1 MKTGIRV
8 TTTSLGGILSWV
20 LILLLPAGT
29 LHYWQAWVFIAVFT
43 VATIVPTVY
52 LSRANPAALQRRM
65 RAGPRAEPRTSQKF
79 IITASFLGLF
89 ATMVF
94 SALDHRFG
102 WSSVPVW
109 LSLLGDLLVATGL
122 GIAMLV
128 IVQNSYAGATVT
140 VEADQT
146 LVSGGLYRF
155 VRHPMYVGNV
165 IMMIG
170 IPWRSTRIGGCS
182 SSSPAPSCSRCA
194 SSTKRSS
201 SSTNCPGTANTPSA
215 CAIGWFPYTLVAGAP
230 TVLAR
235 RRRHQARRTVL
246 RINDFRNVGVEA
258 RFAVLDRARSRRPCP
273 PRPHRR
279 R

>member
-43 VATIVPTVY
+43 LATIVPTIY

-65 RAGPRAEPRTSQKF
+65 RAGPRAEPRTAQKF
-79 IITASFLGLF
+79 IITGSFLGLF

-102 WSSVPVW
+102 WSSVPPW
-109 LSLLGDLLVATGL
+109 LSLLGDVLVATGL

-146 LVSGGLYRF
+146 LVSGGLYKF

-170 IPWRSTRIGGCS
+170 IPLALGSYWGLLFVI
-182 SSSPAPSCSRCA
+182 
-194 SSTKRSS
+194 
-201 SSTNCPGTANTPSA
+201 PGT
-215 CAIGWFPYTLVAGAP
+215 I
-230 TVLAR
+230 VL
-235 RRRHQARRTVL
+235 TL
-246 RINDFRNVGVEA
+246 RIFDEEKLLFHELPGYREYAERVRYRLV
-258 RFAVLDRARSRRPCP
+258 PYIW
-273 PRPHRR
+273 
-279 R
+279 